1 MWTPEDVLGD
11 VMGDLSRRR
20 GQILGTEV
28 DGRLTKVRAIVPE
41 AELYRYSTTLH
52 SMTHGR
58 GTYRQEFRGYV
69 EAPPEVAAKV
79 AAEHKEEQGH

>member
-1 MWTPEDVLGD
+1 
-11 VMGDLSRRR
+11 MGDLSARR
-20 GQILGTEV
+20 GHILGHRA

-52 SMTHGR
+52 SITHGR
-58 GTYRQEFRGYV
+58 GTFRHGFHGYV
-69 EAPPEVAAKV
+69 EAPPDVAAQV